1 MVIVRGESHRQ
12 TYKGFHLRQRRLPLL
27 KICGLRQP
35 DQAAAIA
42 GMGVAAIGV
51 IAVQTS
57 PRFVLPEQRAE
68 LFLAA
73 KTASPACHGVVVVAD
88 PQADDLKWLGSG
100 QGHDIL
106 QLHGQESPERCQEL
120 RHGLGVKVWKA
131 LRLREP
137 ADLTRAALYAHHVD
151 GLLLD
156 AWAADQLGGTG
167 QRLPLEWLRGF
178 EPAVPWWLAGGIA
191 SDALPEIL
199 SQVRPNGLDVSS
211 AVEKSPGDKD
221 LKRVADLVRT
231 INHYGYTT
239 NSITDD

>member
-1 MVIVRGESHRQ
+1 M
-12 TYKGFHLRQRRLPLL
+12 

-51 IAVQTS
+51 IAVQSS
-57 PRFVLPEQRAE
+57 PRFVPPERRAE

-73 KTASPACHGVVVVAD
+73 KTARPACLGVLVVAD
-88 PQADDLKWLGSG
+88 PQAADLDWLGSG

-106 QLHGQESPERCQEL
+106 QLHGQESAERCQEL
-120 RHGLGVKVWKA
+120 RQSLGIKVWKA
-131 LRLREP
+131 LRLRDRN
-137 ADLTRAALYAHHVD
+137 DLNRAALYAHHVD

-167 QRLPLEWLRGF
+167 QRLPLAWLQGF
-178 EPAVPWWLAGGIA
+178 KPEVPWWLAGGVA
-191 SDALPEIL
+191 SQALPEIL
-199 SQVRPNGLDVSS
+199 SQVRPDGLDVSS

-221 LKRVADLVRT
+221 LEGVAKLVRAV
-231 INHYGYTT
+231 NHYG
-239 NSITDD
+239 

>member
-1 MVIVRGESHRQ
+1 M
-12 TYKGFHLRQRRLPLL
+12 

-51 IAVQTS
+51 IAVESS
-57 PRFVLPEQRAE
+57 PRFVPPERRAE

-73 KTASPACHGVVVVAD
+73 KTARPACLGVLVVAD
-88 PQADDLKWLGSG
+88 PQPADLDWLGSG
-100 QGHDIL
+100 RGHDIL
-106 QLHGQESPERCQEL
+106 QLHGQESAERCREL
-120 RHGLGVKVWKA
+120 RQSLGVKVWKA
-131 LRLREP
+131 LRLRDRS
-137 ADLTRAALYAHHVD
+137 DLNRAADYAHHVD

-167 QRLPLEWLRGF
+167 QRLPLAWLQGF
-178 EPAVPWWLAGGIA
+178 KSEVPWWLAGGIA

-199 SQVRPNGLDVSS
+199 ARVRPDGLDVSS

-221 LKRVADLVRT
+221 LEGVAKLVRAVD
-231 INHYGYTT
+231 HYG
-239 NSITDD
+239 

>member
-1 MVIVRGESHRQ
+1 M
-12 TYKGFHLRQRRLPLL
+12 PLL

-51 IAVQTS
+51 IAVESS
-57 PRFVLPEQRAE
+57 PRFVPPERRAE

-73 KTASPACHGVVVVAD
+73 KTARPACLGVLVVAD
-88 PQADDLKWLGSG
+88 PQAADLDWLGSG
-100 QGHDIL
+100 RGHDIL
-106 QLHGQESPERCQEL
+106 QLHGQESAERCREL
-120 RHGLGVKVWKA
+120 RQSLGVKVWKA
-131 LRLREP
+131 LRLRDRS
-137 ADLTRAALYAHHVD
+137 DLNRAADYAHHVD

-167 QRLPLEWLRGF
+167 QRLPLAWLQGF
-178 EPAVPWWLAGGIA
+178 KSEVPWWLAGGIA

-199 SQVRPNGLDVSS
+199 ARARPDGLDVSS

-221 LKRVADLVRT
+221 LEGVAKLVRAVD
-231 INHYGYTT
+231 HYG
-239 NSITDD
+239 

>member
-1 MVIVRGESHRQ
+1 
-12 TYKGFHLRQRRLPLL
+12 LPLL

-51 IAVQTS
+51 IAVESS
-57 PRFVLPEQRAE
+57 PRFVPPERRAE

-73 KTASPACHGVVVVAD
+73 KTVRPACLGVLVVAD
-88 PQADDLKWLGSG
+88 PQPADLDWLGSG
-100 QGHDIL
+100 RGHDIL
-106 QLHGQESPERCQEL
+106 QLHGQESAERCREL
-120 RHGLGVKVWKA
+120 RQSLGVKVWKA
-131 LRLREP
+131 LRLRDRS
-137 ADLTRAALYAHHVD
+137 DLNRAADYAHHVD

-167 QRLPLEWLRGF
+167 QRLPLAWLQGF
-178 EPAVPWWLAGGIA
+178 KSEVPWWLAGGIA

-199 SQVRPNGLDVSS
+199 ARVRPDGLDVSS

-221 LKRVADLVRT
+221 LEGVAKLVRAVD
-231 INHYGYTT
+231 HYG
-239 NSITDD
+239 

>member
-1 MVIVRGESHRQ
+1 MIARGESHRQ
-12 TYKGFHLRQRRLPLL
+12 TYKGCHLGQRSLPLL

-51 IAVQTS
+51 IAVASS
-57 PRFVLPEQRAE
+57 PRFVPPERRAE

-73 KTASPACHGVVVVAD
+73 KTARPSCLGVLVVAD
-88 PQADDLKWLGSG
+88 PQAADLDWLGGG

-106 QLHGQESPERCQEL
+106 QLHGQESAERCQEL
-120 RHGLGVKVWKA
+120 RQSLGVKVWKA
-131 LRLREP
+131 LRLRDRT
-137 ADLTRAALYAHHVD
+137 DLNRAALYAPHVD

-167 QRLPLEWLRGF
+167 QRLPLEWLQGF
-178 EPAVPWWLAGGIA
+178 KPEVPWWLAGGIA
-191 SDALPEIL
+191 SQALPEIL
-199 SQVRPNGLDVSS
+199 SRVRPDGLDVSS

-221 LKRVADLVRT
+221 IEGVAKLVQAV
-231 INHYGYTT
+231 NHYG
-239 NSITDD
+239 

>member
-1 MVIVRGESHRQ
+1 M
-12 TYKGFHLRQRRLPLL
+12 PLL

-51 IAVQTS
+51 IAVESS
-57 PRFVLPEQRAE
+57 PRFVPPERRAE

-73 KTASPACHGVVVVAD
+73 KTARPACLGVLVVAD
-88 PQADDLKWLGSG
+88 PQPADLDWLGSG
-100 QGHDIL
+100 RGHDIL
-106 QLHGQESPERCQEL
+106 QLHGQESAERCREL
-120 RHGLGVKVWKA
+120 RQSLGVKVWKA
-131 LRLREP
+131 LRLRDRS
-137 ADLTRAALYAHHVD
+137 DLNRAADYAHHVD

-167 QRLPLEWLRGF
+167 QRLPLAWLQGF
-178 EPAVPWWLAGGIA
+178 KSEVPWWLAGGIA

-199 SQVRPNGLDVSS
+199 ARARPDGLDVSS

-221 LKRVADLVRT
+221 LEGVAKLVRAVD
-231 INHYGYTT
+231 HYG
-239 NSITDD
+239 

>member
-1 MVIVRGESHRQ
+1 M
-12 TYKGFHLRQRRLPLL
+12 

-51 IAVQTS
+51 IAVESS
-57 PRFVLPEQRAE
+57 PRFVPPERRAE

-73 KTASPACHGVVVVAD
+73 KTVRPACLGVLVVAD
-88 PQADDLKWLGSG
+88 PQPADLDWLGSG
-100 QGHDIL
+100 RGHDIL
-106 QLHGQESPERCQEL
+106 QLHGQESAERCREL
-120 RHGLGVKVWKA
+120 RQSLGVKVWKA
-131 LRLREP
+131 LRLRDRS
-137 ADLTRAALYAHHVD
+137 DLNRAADYAHHVD

-167 QRLPLEWLRGF
+167 QRLPLAWLQGF
-178 EPAVPWWLAGGIA
+178 KSEVPWWLAGGIA

-199 SQVRPNGLDVSS
+199 ARVRPDGLDVSS

-221 LKRVADLVRT
+221 LEGVAKLVRAVD
-231 INHYGYTT
+231 HYG
-239 NSITDD
+239 

>member
-1 MVIVRGESHRQ
+1 M
-12 TYKGFHLRQRRLPLL
+12 PLL

-51 IAVQTS
+51 IAVESS
-57 PRFVLPEQRAE
+57 PRFVPPERRGE

-73 KTASPACHGVVVVAD
+73 KTAGPACLGVLVVAD
-88 PQADDLKWLGSG
+88 PQPADLDWLGSG
-100 QGHDIL
+100 RGHDIL
-106 QLHGQESPERCQEL
+106 QLHGQESAERCREL
-120 RHGLGVKVWKA
+120 RQSLGVKVWKA
-131 LRLREP
+131 LRLRDRS
-137 ADLTRAALYAHHVD
+137 DLNRAADYAHHVD

-167 QRLPLEWLRGF
+167 QRLPLAWLQGF
-178 EPAVPWWLAGGIA
+178 KSEVPWWLAGGIA

-199 SQVRPNGLDVSS
+199 ARARPDGLDVSS

-221 LKRVADLVRT
+221 LEGVAKLVRAVD
-231 INHYGYTT
+231 HYG
-239 NSITDD
+239 

>member
-1 MVIVRGESHRQ
+1 MIARGEGHRQ
-12 TYKGFHLRQRRLPLL
+12 TYKGCHLGQRRLPLL

-51 IAVQTS
+51 IAVASS
-57 PRFVLPEQRAE
+57 PRFVPPERRAE

-73 KTASPACHGVVVVAD
+73 KTARPSCLGVLVVAD
-88 PQADDLKWLGSG
+88 PQAADLDWLGGG

-106 QLHGQESPERCQEL
+106 QLHGQESAERCQEL
-120 RHGLGVKVWKA
+120 RQSLGVKVWKA
-131 LRLREP
+131 LRLRDRT
-137 ADLTRAALYAHHVD
+137 DLNRAALYAPHVD

-167 QRLPLEWLRGF
+167 QRLPLEWLQGF
-178 EPAVPWWLAGGIA
+178 KPEVPWWLAGGIA
-191 SDALPEIL
+191 SQALPEIL
-199 SQVRPNGLDVSS
+199 SRVRPDGLDVSS

-221 LKRVADLVRT
+221 LEGVAKLVRAV
-231 INHYGYTT
+231 NHYG
-239 NSITDD
+239 